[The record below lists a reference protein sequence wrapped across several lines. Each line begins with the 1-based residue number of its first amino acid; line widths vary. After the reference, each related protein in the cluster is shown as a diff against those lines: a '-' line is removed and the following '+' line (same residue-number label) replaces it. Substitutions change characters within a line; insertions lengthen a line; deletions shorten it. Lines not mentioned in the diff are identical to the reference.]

1 MIIIMNGSATLREKS
16 AVITWVEEQGCK
28 ANIFEGVEHMVI
40 GVIGDG
46 RPLNQD
52 QVRMM
57 PGVERVMPILK
68 PFKVAS
74 REFKPTDTS
83 FPLGDYRV
91 GGDQMLIMA
100 GPCSVESRSQILE
113 TAHAVKEAGAHILR
127 GGAFK
132 PRSSPYS
139 FQGLGEE
146 GLQYL
151 KEASEQTGMPV
162 ITEVM
167 EPALVPLVS
176 QYADILQIGA
186 RNMQNYALLH
196 AVGRSQHPVLLKRG
210 MSSFIEEWLMSAEY
224 ILSHGNTRVMLCER
238 GIRTFENYTRNTFDL
253 NAIPV
258 AKHLSHLPVIA
269 DPSHATGKWE
279 YVAAAAKA
287 GIAAG
292 ADGVIIE
299 VHPRP
304 DEAAS
309 DGRQSLKPR
318 RFAALVKDMIAIS
331 EAVGKVVPETTPL
344 PEQLLLTS
352 KPV

>member
-1 MIIIMNGSATLREKS
+1 MIIIMKGSASLREKT
-16 AVITWVEEQGCK
+16 AVISWVEEHECK

-46 RPLNQD
+46 RPLNHEQA
-52 QVRMM
+52 RMM
-57 PGVERVMPILK
+57 PGVERVVPVLK

-74 REFKPTDTS
+74 REFKPANTH
-83 FPLGDYRV
+83 FPLGDCDI
-91 GGDQMLIMA
+91 GGDDFVIMA
-100 GPCSVESRSQILE
+100 GPCSVESRSQIIE

-151 KEASEQTGMPV
+151 KEASDQTGMPV
-162 ITEVM
+162 VTEVM
-167 EPALVPLVS
+167 EPALVPLVC

-196 AVGRSQHPVLLKRG
+196 SVGRSQHPVLLKRG
-210 MSSFIEEWLMSAEY
+210 MSSLIEEWLMCAEY

-238 GIRTFENYTRNTFDL
+238 GIRTFEKYTRNTFDI
-253 NAIPV
+253 NAIAV

-279 YVAAAAKA
+279 YVASAAKA
-287 GIAAG
+287 SVAAG
-292 ADGVIIE
+292 ADGAIIE
-299 VHPRP
+299 VHPKP
-304 DEAAS
+304 DEAWS
-309 DGRQSLKPR
+309 DGRQSLKPE
-318 RFAALVKDMIAIS
+318 RFAALVTQMKAIAA
-331 EAVGKVVPETTPL
+331 AVDRNIPDPEPAPEPILL
-344 PEQLLLTS
+344 PA
-352 KPV
+352 